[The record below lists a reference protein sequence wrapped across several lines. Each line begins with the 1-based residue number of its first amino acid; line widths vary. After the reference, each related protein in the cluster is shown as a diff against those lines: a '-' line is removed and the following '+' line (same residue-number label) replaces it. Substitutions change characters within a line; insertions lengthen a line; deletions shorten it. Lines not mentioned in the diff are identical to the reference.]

1 MNSEKTKRPFL
12 AVRAIIANND
22 GKVLIIKRANTSHG
36 DGKWCLPG
44 GNVEYGQRVQEA
56 VKKEIKQ
63 EISLTCTDFFFL
75 FFEENLPS
83 EESDLHYVNLI
94 YECVTEGTLQ
104 LNYESSE
111 YAWIGPEDLQNFNLA
126 FRNDVALKMYWEREE
141 DFG

>member
-1 MNSEKTKRPFL
+1 MNSGKTKRPFL

-22 GKVLIIKRANTSHG
+22 GKVLIIKRANTLHG

-63 EISLTCTDFFFL
+63 EISFTCTDFFFL
-75 FFEENLPS
+75 FFVENLPS

-94 YECVTEGTLQ
+94 YECVAEGTPH
-104 LNYESSE
+104 LNYESSD
-111 YAWIGPEDLQNFNLA
+111 YGWIGPEDMNDFEFA
-126 FRNDVALKMYWEREE
+126 FRNDVALEMYWESQK
-141 DFG
+141 

>member
-1 MNSEKTKRPFL
+1 MDSGKTKRPFL

-22 GKVLIIKRANTSHG
+22 GKVLIIKRTNTLHG

-44 GNVEYGQRVQEA
+44 GNVEYGQRVREA

-94 YECVTEGTLQ
+94 YECFTEGTLQ

-111 YAWIGPEDLQNFNLA
+111 YAWIGPEDLQNYNLA
-126 FRNDVALKMYWEREE
+126 FRNDVVLKMYWEREE